1 MSNKQK
7 PGPPPGGTGSY
18 RNPSNKKNPFLPGNR
33 PIQKAFK
40 EGYSNKKTA

>member
-7 PGPPPGGTGSY
+7 PGPPPGGAGSY
-18 RNPSNKKNPFLPGNR
+18 RNPSNKKNPFLPGNQ

-40 EGYSNKKTA
+40 EGYNSKGT